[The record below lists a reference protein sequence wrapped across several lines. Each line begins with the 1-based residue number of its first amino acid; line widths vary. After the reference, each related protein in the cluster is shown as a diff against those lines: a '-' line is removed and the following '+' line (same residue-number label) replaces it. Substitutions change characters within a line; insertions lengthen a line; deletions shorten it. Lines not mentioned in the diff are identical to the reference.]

1 MQDRQ
6 EILVLQEYKDRL
18 VNRETMDLLVFK
30 VRKGQL
36 DQQECKV
43 CLVPLEQPVSLG
55 TQGK

>member
-6 EILVLQEYKDRL
+6 EILVLQEYRDQL
-18 VNRETMDLLVFK
+18 AYRETTDLLVFK
-30 VRKGQL
+30 VRKGLL

-43 CLVPLEQPVSLG
+43 YLVLLEQLVSLV